1 MLKNMRII
9 LLQKQKVEKV
19 EKLNV
24 DQGEDQ
30 LYEYFCLLVKVSND
44 LGIEFSKN
52 ISMNQ
57 EMIMETSKTLE
68 KSNIFNRY
76 GQFAPYQTHQGPPLR
91 SGTTTPQSLYRIAS
105 PTCSIYSQPTPSPLL
120 NYKNSKIAE

>member
-57 EMIMETSKTLE
+57 EMIQET
-68 KSNIFNRY
+68 
-76 GQFAPYQTHQGPPLR
+76 G
-91 SGTTTPQSLYRIAS
+91 
-105 PTCSIYSQPTPSPLL
+105 
-120 NYKNSKIAE
+120 

>member
-9 LLQKQKVEKV
+9 LLQKQKIEKV

-44 LGIEFSKN
+44 LGNEFSKN

-57 EMIMETSKTLE
+57 EMIEET
-68 KSNIFNRY
+68 
-76 GQFAPYQTHQGPPLR
+76 G
-91 SGTTTPQSLYRIAS
+91 
-105 PTCSIYSQPTPSPLL
+105 
-120 NYKNSKIAE
+120 